1 VVIRFIAPGGT
12 LGVKSME
19 LTVRIPD
26 DLRQAVESAAQADG
40 KTVDDLAVEALKK
53 HLGRRGLER
62 LKREAERH
70 RKDLTEEQV
79 EGIVEQAIAETR
91 AERVR

>member
-1 VVIRFIAPGGT
+1 
-12 LGVKSME
+12 ME

-40 KTVDDLAVEALKK
+40 KTVDALAVEALKK

-62 LKREAERH
+62 LKREAESR
-70 RKDLTEEQV
+70 RKNLTDEQV
-79 EGIVEQAIAETR
+79 REIVEQAIAETR
-91 AERVR
+91 AERGR